1 MSFVKCLLLAKLF
14 YSQVVHL
21 DTGRMNSLIFG
32 IQFERVFIKVIHIL
46 HSGRAG
52 IPPLSEKLRGL
63 RLAAAKMVV
72 WASLCTG

>member
-1 MSFVKCLLLAKLF
+1 
-14 YSQVVHL
+14 
-21 DTGRMNSLIFG
+21 MNSLIFG